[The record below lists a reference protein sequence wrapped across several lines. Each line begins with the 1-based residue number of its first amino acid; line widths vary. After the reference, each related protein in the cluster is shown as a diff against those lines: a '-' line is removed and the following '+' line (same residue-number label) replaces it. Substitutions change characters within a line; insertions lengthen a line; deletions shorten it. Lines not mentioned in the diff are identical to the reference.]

1 MYGRWLRNSFIYL
14 LILVAIVAIV
24 LTIFMGGGDDAVDQ
38 PLTDFITEA
47 QANNVEKITVDGND
61 LKYELAGDDIT
72 YKTKMEDGDTVRQIL
87 QDAGIKPS
95 EFPEIEIPKSSPW
108 NNILGLFINF
118 LPVIIIVGI
127 LFLFLRQAQG
137 SNNQALN
144 FGKSRA
150 RMFSGSRPSVTFL
163 DVAGVEE
170 AKEELKEVVEFL
182 KYPEKFAALGAR
194 IPKGVLLVGPPG
206 TGKTLLAKA
215 VAGEAGVPFFSISG
229 SEFVEMFVGV
239 GASRVRDLF
248 EQAKRNSPCII
259 FIDEIDAVGR
269 HRGAG
274 LGGSH
279 DEREQTLNQILVEMD
294 GFDTS
299 TNVIVVAATNRPDIL
314 DPALLRPGR
323 FDRQVVLDSPDIRGR
338 KAILE
343 VHAKG
348 KPLDGEVSLETL
360 AKQTPGFSGAD
371 LANLVNEGAIL
382 AARRGKKKITM
393 HEMNEAVDRVIAG
406 PERKSRVIS
415 QKEREI
421 TAYHEGGHAL
431 VGFMLPNADPPY
443 KISIISRGMA
453 GGFTRFLPEE
463 DRHFHTRSQLLD
475 RLAAMLGGLVA
486 EELVFGESST
496 GPSDDLEKATRIARQ
511 MVTHWGMSERLG
523 PRTFGR
529 KEEMVFLGREISE
542 QRNYSEK
549 VAEEIDE
556 EVRQIIDKA
565 YHTAKKLITEHRD
578 RLDTIVKSLLEE
590 ETIEGDALS
599 SVLSGGDVPPRAE
612 AGGDTP
618 SPSEEGDE
626 KPKKPIQ
633 QPKPGLAWDSPSLL
647 DEEA

>member
-1 MYGRWLRNSFIYL
+1 
-14 LILVAIVAIV
+14 
-24 LTIFMGGGDDAVDQ
+24 
-38 PLTDFITEA
+38 
-47 QANNVEKITVDGND
+47 
-61 LKYELAGDDIT
+61 
-72 YKTKMEDGDTVRQIL
+72 
-87 QDAGIKPS
+87 
-95 EFPEIEIPKSSPW
+95 
-108 NNILGLFINF
+108 
-118 LPVIIIVGI
+118 
-127 LFLFLRQAQG
+127 
-137 SNNQALN
+137 
-144 FGKSRA
+144 
-150 RMFSGSRPSVTFL
+150 
-163 DVAGVEE
+163 
-170 AKEELKEVVEFL
+170 
-182 KYPEKFAALGAR
+182 
-194 IPKGVLLVGPPG
+194 
-206 TGKTLLAKA
+206 
-215 VAGEAGVPFFSISG
+215 
-229 SEFVEMFVGV
+229 
-239 GASRVRDLF
+239 
-248 EQAKRNSPCII
+248 
-259 FIDEIDAVGR
+259 
-269 HRGAG
+269 
-274 LGGSH
+274 
-279 DEREQTLNQILVEMD
+279 
-294 GFDTS
+294 
-299 TNVIVVAATNRPDIL
+299 
-314 DPALLRPGR
+314 
-323 FDRQVVLDSPDIRGR
+323 
-338 KAILE
+338 
-343 VHAKG
+343 
-348 KPLDGEVSLETL
+348 
-360 AKQTPGFSGAD
+360 
-371 LANLVNEGAIL
+371 
-382 AARRGKKKITM
+382 
-393 HEMNEAVDRVIAG
+393 
-406 PERKSRVIS
+406 
-415 QKEREI
+415 
-421 TAYHEGGHAL
+421 
-431 VGFMLPNADPPY
+431 
-443 KISIISRGMA
+443 MA